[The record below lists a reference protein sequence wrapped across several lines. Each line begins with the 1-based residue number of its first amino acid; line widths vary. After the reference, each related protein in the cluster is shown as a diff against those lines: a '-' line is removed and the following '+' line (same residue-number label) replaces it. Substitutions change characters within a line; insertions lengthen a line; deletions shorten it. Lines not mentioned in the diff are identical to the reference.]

1 VPEYV
6 SLDLET
12 TGLDPSRDRVIE
24 VGAVAFTPDRT
35 LGTLERLVDPQRPL
49 PEAVARLTG
58 ISQADLNG
66 AASAE
71 SALGELAAFLRGR
84 QPVGHGARLDV
95 DFLTA
100 SGVWERGLEIL
111 DTLDVARILLPGAA
125 SHSLPLL
132 AIELGFSQPRP
143 HRALDDADATR
154 QLLLRLRE
162 EAAALDEGLKES
174 ILALVAPYGWA
185 VARFFAE
192 ALTAPSPQ
200 TPASSRPARRA
211 APAGHPGAES
221 PDDPELMVAM
231 LAPEGPLAA
240 VLPDYEHREPQLQML
255 LAVAQIQSRG
265 GTLLVEAGTGTGKSL
280 AYLLPSIARAVR
292 HSERVVVSTNT
303 HTLQEQLMNK
313 DLPGLREWLPW
324 DFKAVLLKGRSNYI
338 SRRRWRRFLAQPCE
352 DADELRF
359 KLKVLVWLHTTESG
373 DRSELRLHGRE
384 EVLWTQIASDPL
396 DCVGIH
402 CTAEDCYVHRAR
414 AEAESADLVVVNHAL
429 LLADAEVGGGLLPG
443 FDHLVVDEAHHLE
456 EAATQGLRQEID
468 APGLEALLE
477 RLASQPAGTAQ
488 PNGLLVEL
496 RGQPRLGASDSRFA
510 DAIATALT
518 AAPRVRELFSLATD
532 RVAARLAAVER
543 REESLRIVP
552 ALREEPDWQLLT
564 LAAENASTAMAAL
577 ETSLRTLAGVAR
589 EWLGQGGEAGAGF
602 AGPASLRGESPLKR
616 DELDQGVREL
626 EIIRGRLQGAA
637 ILIHEALLAPD
648 PNRVYWFTLVT
659 RSESLLLRSA
669 PINVG
674 ALLRDQVYA
683 ERRSTVFTSATLAV
697 GGTFDYF
704 RSRVGLGPNVE
715 ELILPSPFDF
725 YHQALVCMP
734 SDFPTPEHEDF
745 DMRVTEVVASV
756 ARRVGGRTLVLFTSH
771 RQLRD
776 VHDALKL
783 RVDLDEILILGQGI
797 DGQRKQLLKSFEE
810 AERPLLLGTS
820 SFWEGIDI
828 PGERLSC
835 VIVVRLPFAVP
846 SEPVFAARAEQLRD
860 GFGQL
865 ALPQAALR
873 LKQGFGR
880 LIRRSTDRG
889 AVVILDHRIL
899 GRDYGKA
906 FLEILPPASRFVG
919 PADEIAAH
927 VGAWL
932 HKA

>member
-24 VGAVAFTPDRT
+24 VGAVAFTPDST
-35 LGTLERLVDPQRPL
+35 LATLERLVDPRRPL

-58 ISQADLNG
+58 INQADLRG

-71 SALGELAAFLRGR
+71 SALGELAEFMRGR

-100 SGVWERGLEIL
+100 SGVWEGDREIL
-111 DTLDVARILLPGAA
+111 DTLDIARILLPSAT

-132 AIELGFSQPRP
+132 ATELGFSQPRP

-162 EAAALDEGLKES
+162 EAAALEEGLKES

-192 ALTAPSPQ
+192 ALTAPNPE
-200 TPASSRPARRA
+200 TPPARTSVRSAIA
-211 APAGHPGAES
+211 ARPTGGEPPE
-221 PDDPELMVAM
+221 DPELMVAM
-231 LAPEGPLAA
+231 LAPEGQLAG

-280 AYLLPSIARAVR
+280 AYLLPSLARSVR

-313 DLPGLREWLPW
+313 DLPSLREWLPW
-324 DFKAVLLKGRSNYI
+324 DFKACLLKGRSNYV
-338 SRRRWRRFLAQPCE
+338 SLRRWRRFLAQPCQ
-352 DADELRF
+352 DAEELRF

-396 DCVGIH
+396 DCVGVH

-414 AEAESADLVVVNHAL
+414 AEAEAADLVVVNHAL
-429 LLADAEVGGGLLPG
+429 LLADAEVGGGLLPD

-468 APGLEALLE
+468 GPGLEALLQ
-477 RLASQPAGTAQ
+477 RLASQPAGAAQ
-488 PNGLLVEL
+488 PSGLLVEL
-496 RGQPRLGASDSRFA
+496 RGQPRLGASDSGFA
-510 DAIATALT
+510 DAIRRALA
-518 AAPRVRELFSLATD
+518 AAPRLHELFALATEL
-532 RVAARLAAVER
+532 VSARLAAVER
-543 REESLRIVP
+543 REESLRLVP
-552 ALREEPDWQLLT
+552 ALREDPEWQALT
-564 LAAENASTAMAAL
+564 LAAENAATALAAL
-577 ETSLRTLAGVAR
+577 ETSLRTIAGAAR
-589 EWLGQGGEAGAGF
+589 EWLGG
-602 AGPASLRGESPLKR
+602 
-616 DELDQGVREL
+616 DEPDQGVREL
-626 EIIRGRLQGAA
+626 EIIRGRLQGAGV
-637 ILIHEALLAPD
+637 LIHEALLAPD
-648 PNRVYWFTLVT
+648 PNRVYWFMQVS
-659 RSESLLLRSA
+659 RNESLLLRSA

-674 ALLRDQVYA
+674 MLLRDRVYA

-697 GGTFDYF
+697 GGGFEYF

-745 DMRVTEVVASV
+745 DRRVTDIVAAV
-756 ARRVGGRTLVLFTSH
+756 AHRAGGRTLVLFTSH
-771 RQLRD
+771 RQLRE
-776 VHDALKL
+776 VHEALKH
-783 RVDLDEILILGQGI
+783 RVDLDELLILGQGI
-797 DGQRKQLLKSFEE
+797 DGQRRQLLKSFEA

-860 GFGQL
+860 GFAQL

-919 PADEIAAH
+919 RADEIASH

-932 HKA
+932 ERA